1 MELQNDLKKALEEL
15 RKSKERKFNESVD
28 LIINLQKFDLKKT
41 QLNIFVNVP
50 HKIKDK
56 KVCGFLES
64 KNQHIETITEDD
76 FKKFKTKADMKKLVK
91 KYDFFI
97 AQGSLMPKIAT
108 TFGRVLGPAGK
119 MPSPQL
125 GILLNAGEKE
135 ITELKKKINNNVKV
149 KAKESSLKLVIG
161 KRSMKDEDL
170 IENALTIY
178 NAVLKEL
185 PRNKE
190 NVKNLEIK
198 FTMTKPEKIRIR

>member
-1 MELQNDLKKALEEL
+1 MEIQDELKKSLIEL
-15 RKSKERKFNESVD
+15 RKSKERKFDESID

-41 QLNIFVNVP
+41 QLNLFVNVP

-64 KNQHIETITEDD
+64 KNQHIDTITEDD
-76 FKKFKTKADMKKLVK
+76 FKKFKTKSDMKKLVK

-135 ITELKKKINNNVKV
+135 IAEIKKKINNNVKI
-149 KAKESSLKLVIG
+149 KAKESSLKLAIG
-161 KRSMKDEDL
+161 KRSMKDDDI
-170 IENALTIY
+170 IENILTIY
-178 NAVLKEL
+178 NAVLKDL

-190 NVKNLEIK
+190 NVKNLEVK

>member
-1 MELQNDLKKALEEL
+1 MELQNDLKKALGEL